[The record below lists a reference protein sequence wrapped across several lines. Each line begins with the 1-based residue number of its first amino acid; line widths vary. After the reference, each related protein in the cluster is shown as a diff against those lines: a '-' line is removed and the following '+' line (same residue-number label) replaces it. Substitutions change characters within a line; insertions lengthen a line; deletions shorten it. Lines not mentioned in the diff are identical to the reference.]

1 MTKATCEVRRRR
13 RALNAGRPVER
24 VCPVCET
31 VHYHRN
37 RGTCSDACWREATS
51 RRSKLATS
59 NEDCGLTNDFL
70 PADAE
75 ENRSRTPVPSPEEI
89 AAACYALRSE
99 VGMIWDGSDL
109 S

>member
-1 MTKATCEVRRRR
+1 MTKAVDEALRRR
-13 RALNAGRPVER
+13 RAMARSNGHRRLCVECGEQF
-24 VCPVCET
+24 VG
-31 VHYHRN
+31 RN
-37 RGTCSDACWREATS
+37 RATCSEECAEKKRS
-51 RRSKLATS
+51 RRTFVLPG
-59 NEDCGLTNDFL
+59 EPLTNDFL